1 MNRRQLLQTLI
12 GGGLTLAAARNE
24 AASAAPQQTLDMIG
38 ISYTDAPFQSLNGPN
53 PTTTTI
59 SPGYTY
65 KGVHQRFVWAMADIR
80 TPRKVLFQAAVQTP
94 AYFSVFLYN
103 STNSIPSVTSGKNNP
118 YLWRTASKGNWAKA
132 NYVSQY
138 LDLPKGTYVF
148 MGHDETTGT
157 ETNNC
162 SMSIRD
168 LVLPGQTLPYRFVD
182 SQPLLG
188 IGPENTETPV
198 GPFQVVDDKNEVC
211 ILRGCVNES
220 SGGQIIEVLYEP
232 QFLLWK
238 EKKPYK
244 PTFALPHHF
253 HTQYIFGATNTK
265 WYLLL
270 KNAGKSPSVTTNSP
284 VSLSYVWERWR
295 KS

>member
-12 GGGLTLAAARNE
+12 GGGLTLMTAHRNT
-24 AASAAPQQTLDMIG
+24 SAAPQQTLDMVG
-38 ISYTDAPFQSLNGPN
+38 HSYTDIPFQSLNGPN
-53 PTTTTI
+53 PTTQSS
-59 SPGYTY
+59 SPGYTW
-65 KGVHQRFVWAMADIR
+65 KGVHQRFTWAMADVR
-80 TPRKVLFQAAVQTP
+80 TPRKVLFQAAVQSP

-103 STNSIPSVTSGKNNP
+103 SANSIPSVTSGNNNP
-118 YLWRTASKGNWAKA
+118 YLWRTSYKGNWAKA

-148 MGHDETTGT
+148 MGHDETTGV

-168 LVLPGQTLPYRFVD
+168 MVLPGQPLPYSFVN

-198 GPFQVVDDKNEVC
+198 GPFQVVDAKNEIC
-211 ILRGCVNES
+211 FLRGCVNES
-220 SGGQIIEVLYEP
+220 NGGQIIEILYEP
-232 QFLLWK
+232 QFLLWQQ
-238 EKKPYK
+238 KKPYK
-244 PTFALPHHF
+244 PTFTLPHHF
-253 HTQYIFGATNTK
+253 HSQYIAGATNTK

-270 KNAGKSPSVTTNSP
+270 KNPGRTPSVATNSP

-295 KS
+295 KG